1 MRETEDRLCQTVRD
15 CFAYILIMIPLNK
28 LMILTR
34 FNLRDS
40 TRDGKVREYEVP
52 SVGSY
57 ECYELVLDYARNR
70 TRSRRNVFTCHDDMR
85 DT

>member
-40 TRDGKVREYEVP
+40 TRDGKIREYEVP

-57 ECYELVLDYARNR
+57 ECYELVLRIMLETEHDHEE
-70 TRSRRNVFTCHDDMR
+70 TFSRATMI
-85 DT
+85 